1 MTWEMREAVAET
13 LRLCTPLTSLHLGR
27 NGLGE
32 DGGWAVAEALAST
45 PPLQSSTLA
54 TTRDTLA
61 QTALVALFVC
71 YIDLGEGGGRAL
83 AETLRLN
90 TTLTE
95 LFLSM
100 NGLGVEQKSALRQA
114 GATRGLCYCRRKF
127 VSSEGQLQ
135 CFRLVRRRRR
145 MIEEEDT

>member
-1 MTWEMREAVAET
+1 MAET

-90 TTLTE
+90 STLTS
-95 LFLSM
+95 LDLGD
-100 NGLGVEQKSALRQA
+100 NGLGEEVQSALAQVL
-114 GATRGLCYCRRKF
+114 GDRGGSL
-127 VSSEGQLQ
+127 EL
-135 CFRLVRRRRR
+135 
-145 MIEEEDT
+145 